1 MYKIHEAA
9 KLSGLTSKMIRN
21 YEGLGLLGTIAR
33 SPKDYRLYSPHD
45 IHNLTFIHR
54 ARNLNFPLTT
64 IKKLLALWQ
73 DKNRSSREVHDIAQT
88 HISKINE
95 QISHLQSIAQVLQN
109 LVDCCRGDHKPTCPI
124 LDDLAKS

>member
-88 HISKINE
+88 HISEINQ
-95 QISHLQSIAQVLQN
+95 QITHLQSIAQALQK
-109 LVDCCRGDHKPTCPI
+109 LVNCCKGDHKPSCPI
-124 LDDLAKS
+124 LEDLAKH